1 MAKRIL
7 VIDDDE
13 DILNILDI
21 ILGDEGYEA
30 ILSQTGPTTEEI
42 KILHPDLILL
52 DIRISGFEKTGVQ
65 ICAEIKSE
73 LALANIPVLL
83 FSAEMDV
90 PILANNSGANG
101 YVKKPFDINKLLA
114 KVKEFIN

>member
-1 MAKRIL
+1 MAKRVL

-13 DILNILDI
+13 DILTILNI

-52 DIRISGFEKTGVQ
+52 DVRIVGFEKTGAE
-65 ICAEIKSE
+65 ICAEIKSKLE
-73 LALANIPVLL
+73 LANIPVLL
-83 FSAEMDV
+83 FSSETDV
-90 PILANNSGANG
+90 AALANSSGANG